1 MGQSNE
7 VTEIRQGEELPEK
20 KMTAFIRD
28 EIQGLEGPVVIQ
40 QFPHGH
46 SNLTYLISAGER
58 QMVLRCPP
66 RGTKAK
72 TAHDMGREFRILSAL
87 EKVYPYCPKPLVYS
101 EDESI
106 LGSPFYLME
115 RIQGI
120 IVRRDFPDRMNM
132 TPDNTT
138 RLFKTLLQVQYE
150 LHAIDFE
157 HIGLG
162 DFGKP
167 QGYVKRQVEGWS
179 RRYRAARTPDVPDG
193 ETVINWLLEIMPP
206 DTDRPA
212 IIHNDFKFDN
222 VILDP
227 ENSSK
232 IIGVLDW
239 EMATLG
245 DPLMDLGSSLGYWV
259 EPTDPPEMQPWRM
272 GPTNA
277 PGALTRRQM
286 KAHYEALSGRTIE
299 NFSFY
304 YGFGLFRLAAIVQQI
319 YYRYYHGQTKDK
331 RFKSF
336 ASSVQALIKA
346 ANRVRKGEIQ

>member
-1 MGQSNE
+1 MGQSEE

-20 KMTAFIRD
+20 KILAFIQD
-28 EIQGLEGPVVIQ
+28 EIQGLDGPVVIQ

-72 TAHDMGREFRILSAL
+72 TAHDMGREYRILSAL
-87 EKVYPYCPKPLVYS
+87 EKVYPYCPRPLVYS

-120 IVRRDFPDRMNM
+120 IVRRDFPGRMNL
-132 TPDNTT
+132 TPTDTT
-138 RLFKTLLQVQYE
+138 QLFETLLQVQYE

-162 DFGKP
+162 NFGKP
-167 QGYVKRQVEGWS
+167 KGYVKRQVEGWS

-193 ETVINWLLEIMPP
+193 ETVMNWLLETMPP
-206 DTDRPA
+206 DTPWPA
-212 IIHNDFKFDN
+212 LIHNDFKFDN

-227 ENSSK
+227 ENPSK

-239 EMATLG
+239 EMATIG

-277 PGALTRRQM
+277 PGALTRKQM
-286 KAHYEALSGRTIE
+286 KARYEALSGRSIE

-319 YYRYYHGQTKDK
+319 YYRFYHGQTKDK

-346 ANRVRKGEIQ
+346 ANLVIKGEIQ